1 MNTKNFIVPHDFTQV
16 AENALD
22 HAIATAKPLNA
33 EIYVLH
39 VVSKEKQID
48 KAEKQLADV
57 LSVHADSGV
66 KLIPTVRLGSIF
78 EDIGEFAAEH
88 HSELIFMGTHGAHGW
103 RRRRRAG
110 S

>member
-16 AENALD
+16 ADNALD

-48 KAEKQLADV
+48 KAEKQLAEV
-57 LSVHADSGV
+57 LNIHVESGV
-66 KLIPTVRLGSIF
+66 KLIPTVRVACLDRLPI
-78 EDIGEFAAEH
+78 
-88 HSELIFMGTHGAHGW
+88 
-103 RRRRRAG
+103 R
-110 S
+110 